1 MVARVMVARGM
12 VARGMVARDMVAR
25 DILPLACISPQSCS
39 CSSFSLKYS
48 SEVAVEEGRYSPGVR
63 VNNTC

>member
-1 MVARVMVARGM
+1 MVARNMVVRDMVARD
-12 VARGMVARDMVAR
+12 MVARDMVAR
-25 DILPLACISPQSCS
+25 DILLACSSPQSCS

-63 VNNTC
+63 VNMC